1 MNRPVTAPVAVD
13 YPCSDDRPMAESDFQ
28 LDPLIDAI
36 TTLRTRFHHRGQ
48 AYVAGDTFLYHEEC
62 NPPYVSVV
70 APCAADERRGGLSAR
85 GKCPSAITCSSFTPA
100 MMIPART
107 IVAP

>member
-48 AYVAGDTFLYHEEC
+48 AYVAGDTF
-62 NPPYVSVV
+62 SVPRGV
-70 APCAADERRGGLSAR
+70 QSTLRVGGRAVRRR
-85 GKCPSAITCSSFTPA
+85 
-100 MMIPART
+100 
-107 IVAP
+107 